1 MAVAGKRSTG
11 INTPQKGN
19 SMKYSKIA
27 AFIKK
32 SKHLAIH
39 NRKGSEQWISDGC
52 ASYPVLGMPQMTPKE
67 LLTFLSFQENDN
79 INVTEWIAED
89 MNFADTDPREQLIE
103 RFGPTLL
110 INDEECATFYTSIGA
125 LLVNAAYL
133 VPVYSHYGEGELSY
147 YLRCSGEN
155 PYIAVKKGLY
165 MIAAIMPVRTW
176 GIGDLTLAK
185 YEELCNLLR
194 IANDNMAG
202 REESEIEDE

>member
-1 MAVAGKRSTG
+1 
-11 INTPQKGN
+11 
-19 SMKYSKIA
+19 MKYSKIA

-39 NRKGSEQWISDGC
+39 NHKGSEQWISDGC
-52 ASYPVLGMPQMTPKE
+52 AAYPVLGMPKMTPNE

-79 INVTEWIAED
+79 INVTEWVAED

-110 INDEECATFYTSIGA
+110 INDEGCATFYTAIGA

-147 YLRCSGEN
+147 YLRYSGEN

-176 GIGDLTLAK
+176 DIGNATLARYK
-185 YEELCNLLR
+185 EFCRLLEL
-194 IANDNMAG
+194 ANDNMKSG
-202 REESEIEDE
+202 EEGKE